1 MTPIVVAIVNQ
12 DPVRVSLVQ
21 ESNIRV
27 SLGDPDMSNTRVI
40 VKPDNPSLKISVS
53 TDNGVLGSTE
63 NGITL
68 VSGASDVVNRLDNLL
83 DVVES
88 DPDDRSTLV
97 YDKATDKYVVKT
109 LNLDGGT
116 F

>member
-27 SLGDPDMSNTRVI
+27 SLGDSDMNNTRVI
-40 VKPDNPSLKISVS
+40 VKPDNPNLKIAVN
-53 TDNGVLGSTE
+53 TDNGVLSNTDT
-63 NGITL
+63 GITL
-68 VSGASDVVNRLDNLL
+68 VSGATDVVNRLDNLL